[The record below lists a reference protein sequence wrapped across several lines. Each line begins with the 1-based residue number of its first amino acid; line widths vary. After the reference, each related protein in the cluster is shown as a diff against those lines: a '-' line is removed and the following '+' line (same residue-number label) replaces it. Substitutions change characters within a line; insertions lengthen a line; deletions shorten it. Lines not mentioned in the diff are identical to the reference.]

1 MHPGNRAEGGPDSG
15 DEGRRQGHPLLLSEG
30 TLRLGEV
37 TYVQG
42 WVSCVH
48 CAHKGHSG
56 REKNNWKH
64 SFAFIRINLQCTP
77 S

>member
-1 MHPGNRAEGGPDSG
+1 MSPYQNTPNHYQNYPLHPGNRAEGGPDSG

-48 CAHKGHSG
+48 CVHEGHFG
-56 REKNNWKH
+56 GE
-64 SFAFIRINLQCTP
+64 I
-77 S
+77 